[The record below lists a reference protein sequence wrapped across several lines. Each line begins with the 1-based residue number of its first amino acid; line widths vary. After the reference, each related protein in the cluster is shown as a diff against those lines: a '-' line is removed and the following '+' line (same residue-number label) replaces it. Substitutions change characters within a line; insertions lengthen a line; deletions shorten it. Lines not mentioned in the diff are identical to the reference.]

1 MGRAVLREQGIIDMK
16 DVRLGFHQ
24 PPYISVNHLH
34 LHVLAPASQI
44 SEYMIYKFIPGTSS
58 FITEE
63 YLREHLKKNA
73 VDLLDE
79 LCVRLVVLRAD
90 RGHAQM
96 FGVSEASSSR
106 SEDCPFCQIATS
118 ETDTEILLSDD
129 QLVCFRDSKPGAT
142 HHYLVVPRR
151 HIDNCKALQGDDVSL
166 EPTSSEEGLRRL
178 EEKWLITTNQLA
190 DDLRFDP
197 ARAANMMPMILTV
210 YLSDEEQAVTEV
222 PITPETT
229 CRDVVEFCKEPGESG
244 CHLAEVWRGNERA
257 IPFEHMMYEHL
268 QKWGPRKQEVKFF
281 LRHEDSPTESSDQGS
296 QQSQDQTSRRSG
308 TTGEKHNENGVGNQR
323 VELTLS
329 ELQEMATRQQQQ
341 IEAQQ
346 QMLVAKEQRLRYLKQ
361 QERRQQQTVSEGEKL
376 QRLKER
382 VESQEAKLKKIRAM
396 RGQVDYSKVING
408 NLSVEIEQVSSLFQE
423 KQAELQSAVLRV
435 EQLSLQLEDLRRGKL
450 NGIHTALG
458 GQVTGTAALELR
470 KLYQELQIRNKLN
483 QEQNSKLQQQKD
495 LLNKRNM
502 EVTLMDKRIS
512 ELRERLYK
520 KKAEARQKENLPLN
534 RANGPP
540 SPQPAPGTLGRVAA
554 VGPYIQV
561 PVPGRQDGG
570 YTMPPDP
577 LKPQT
582 LGVNNQANHG
592 RTKSANDTGWSTVG
606 KTNSTLKPPE
616 RRDSGSDTQG
626 KSPPSGSPVT
636 PSGEKV
642 LESKMAVSSP
652 AIPKPQPPP
661 YGSHHI
667 SATSASS
674 LERRRDAPPPLRPL
688 PNPPAPAW
696 PRTPPSTGSSSQ
708 QIQQRISVPPSPT
721 LQPNVPLFPP
731 GLSERLD
738 PPPAVA
744 VRPFIPDRGSRPQS
758 PRKGPPTMHSSSIYH
773 MYLQQAAPKSQPLKP
788 ALKAVYGKP
797 VLSSSSMPP
806 SPLPFVQAG
815 GAFPLLHGP
824 LVGDDALDGEI
835 DDHDG
840 FPHLEPSAPPP
851 SVENIPRPLSPTKLT
866 PMVHSPLRYQSDADL
881 EVLRKKLANA
891 PRPLK
896 KRSSITEPEGPSGPN
911 IQKLLYQRFNT
922 LAGGIEGNGVGG
934 SGGGNG
940 AGNGTPFYQPANPP
954 GYPGGDSVADT
965 DNGNLPS
972 GMPLLP
978 PPGAEELGSEAAPP
992 STDANDNEP
1001 LPSPLEEL
1009 DDPEEAEGPE
1019 DDDNNNNVGTSEASL
1034 PSPVPEVTTP
1044 EESGTAVSQP
1054 LEKRTN
1060 LKKPNSERTGH
1071 GFRVK
1076 FNPLALLLDA
1086 SLEGEFDL
1094 VQRIIYEVE
1103 NPSTP
1108 NDEGITPLHN
1118 SVCAGHHHIVKF
1130 LLDFG
1135 VNVNAADSDGWTP
1148 LHCAAS
1154 CNSVHLCK
1162 LLVESGAAIFASTIS
1177 DVETA
1182 ADKCEE
1188 MEEGFIQCSQFLYGV
1203 QEKLGV
1209 MNKGTVYALWDHEAQ
1224 NQDELSFG
1232 EGDAITILRR
1242 QDDIETEWWWA
1253 RLEDSE
1259 GYVPRNLLGLYP
1271 RIKPRQRS
1279 LA

>member
-1 MGRAVLREQGIIDMK
+1 MMKRFVTIVLRGLVSLSKENPIWAKEHHRPPKKEIRKKRRAVKRAKNMGRRNL
-16 DVRLGFHQ
+16 VR
-24 PPYISVNHLH
+24 
-34 LHVLAPASQI
+34 A
-44 SEYMIYKFIPGTSS
+44 
-58 FITEE
+58 
-63 YLREHLKKNA
+63 
-73 VDLLDE
+73 
-79 LCVRLVVLRAD
+79 
-90 RGHAQM
+90 
-96 FGVSEASSSR
+96 
-106 SEDCPFCQIATS
+106 
-118 ETDTEILLSDD
+118 
-129 QLVCFRDSKPGAT
+129 
-142 HHYLVVPRR
+142 
-151 HIDNCKALQGDDVSL
+151 
-166 EPTSSEEGLRRL
+166 
-178 EEKWLITTNQLA
+178 
-190 DDLRFDP
+190 
-197 ARAANMMPMILTV
+197 MILTV
-210 YLSDEEQAVTEV
+210 YLSDGEQAVTEV

-296 QQSQDQTSRRSG
+296 QQSQEQTSRRSG
-308 TTGEKHNENGVGNQR
+308 NTGEKHNENGVGNQR

-361 QERRQQQTVSEGEKL
+361 QERRQQQTVSESEKL

-408 NLSVEIEQVSSLFQE
+408 NLSAEIEQVSGLFQE
-423 KQAELQSAVLRV
+423 KQAELQTAMLRV

-450 NGIHTALG
+450 NGIQTSLG
-458 GQVTGTAALELR
+458 GQVTGAAALELR

-483 QEQNSKLQQQKD
+483 HEQNSKLQQQKE

-520 KKAEARQKENLPLN
+520 KKAELN

-561 PVPGRQDGG
+561 PVPGRQEGG
-570 YTMPPDP
+570 YNIPPDP

-582 LGVNNQANHG
+582 LGVNNQANLG
-592 RTKSANDTGWSTVG
+592 RAKSANDTGWPTVG
-606 KTNSTLKPPE
+606 KTSTSLKPPE
-616 RRDSGSDTQG
+616 RRDSGTDTQG
-626 KSPPSGSPVT
+626 KSPPSPVA
-636 PSGEKV
+636 PSAEKV
-642 LESKMAVSSP
+642 LDSKMASP

-661 YGSHHI
+661 YGSHLT

-674 LERRRDAPPPLRPL
+674 LDRRKDAPPPRPL

-696 PRTPPSTGSSSQ
+696 PRVPPSTGSSSQ

-721 LQPNVPLFPP
+721 FQPNAPLFPP

-758 PRKGPPTMHSSSIYH
+758 PRKGPATMNSSSIYH

-797 VLSSSSMPP
+797 VLPPSSTPP
-806 SPLPFVQAG
+806 SPLPFIQAG
-815 GAFPLLHGP
+815 GAFPLLQGP
-824 LVGDDALDGEI
+824 PGGEDMFDGEM
-835 DDHDG
+835 DDHEG
-840 FPHLEPSAPPP
+840 FQHLEPSAPPP

-954 GYPGGDSVADT
+954 GYLGGDSVADT

-972 GMPLLP
+972 ETLLP
-978 PPGAEELGSEAAPP
+978 PPPGADELESEVPP
-992 STDANDNEP
+992 PPTDANDNQP
-1001 LPSPLEEL
+1001 LPSPPEGLV
-1009 DDPEEAEGPE
+1009 DPAEAEGPE
-1019 DDDNNNNVGTSEASL
+1019 EEEEDDNNNNVGSSEALL
-1034 PSPVPEVTTP
+1034 PSPVPEVSTP
-1044 EESGTAVSQP
+1044 EESGTVLSQP

-1060 LKKPNSERTGH
+1060 LKKPDSERTGH

-1118 SVCAGHHHIVKF
+1118 AVCAGHHHIVKF

-1188 MEEGFIQCSQFLYGV
+1188 MEEGYIQCSQFLYGV

-1209 MNKGTVYALWDHEAQ
+1209 MNKGTVYVLWDYEAQ
-1224 NQDELSFG
+1224 NADELSFS

-1242 QDDIETEWWWA
+1242 QDDNETEWWWA
-1253 RLEDSE
+1253 RLEDNE

>member
-1 MGRAVLREQGIIDMK
+1 
-16 DVRLGFHQ
+16 
-24 PPYISVNHLH
+24 
-34 LHVLAPASQI
+34 
-44 SEYMIYKFIPGTSS
+44 
-58 FITEE
+58 
-63 YLREHLKKNA
+63 
-73 VDLLDE
+73 
-79 LCVRLVVLRAD
+79 
-90 RGHAQM
+90 
-96 FGVSEASSSR
+96 
-106 SEDCPFCQIATS
+106 
-118 ETDTEILLSDD
+118 
-129 QLVCFRDSKPGAT
+129 
-142 HHYLVVPRR
+142 
-151 HIDNCKALQGDDVSL
+151 
-166 EPTSSEEGLRRL
+166 
-178 EEKWLITTNQLA
+178 
-190 DDLRFDP
+190 
-197 ARAANMMPMILTV
+197 MMPMILTV
-210 YLSDEEQAVTEV
+210 YLSDQEQSVSEV

-296 QQSQDQTSRRSG
+296 QQSQDQTNRRSG
-308 TTGEKHNENGVGNQR
+308 NPAEKHNENGVGNQR

-361 QERRQQQTVSEGEKL
+361 QERRQQQTVSESEKL

-408 NLSVEIEQVSSLFQE
+408 NLSAEIEQVSGLFQE
-423 KQAELQSAVLRV
+423 KQTELQAAVLRV

-450 NGIHTALG
+450 NGVQTTLG
-458 GQVTGTAALELR
+458 GQVTGAAALELR

-483 QEQNSKLQQQKD
+483 QEQNSKLQQQKEV
-495 LLNKRNM
+495 LNKRNM

-520 KKAEARQKENLPLN
+520 KKAELN

-540 SPQPAPGTLGRVAA
+540 SPHPAPGTLGRVAA

-561 PVPGRQDGG
+561 PVPSRQEGG
-570 YTMPPDP
+570 YNLPPEP

-592 RTKSANDTGWSTVG
+592 RTKSDGVRKPPSPWKVSDLDIVVDPVVPTLPESHLGPGAPTGSDGTSPNDTGWPLVG
-606 KTNSTLKPPE
+606 KTGSTTSLKPPD

-626 KSPPSGSPVT
+626 KSPPSGSPVA
-636 PSGEKV
+636 PSAEKV
-642 LESKMAVSSP
+642 PDSKLVVSSP
-652 AIPKPQPPP
+652 AITKPQPPP
-661 YGSHHI
+661 YGSHLT
-667 SATSASS
+667 SANSASS
-674 LERRRDAPPPLRPL
+674 LERRKDAAPPPRPL
-688 PNPPAPAW
+688 PNPPPPVW
-696 PRTPPSTGSSSQ
+696 PRVPSTTGSSSQ

-721 LQPNVPLFPP
+721 FQPSAPHFPP

-758 PRKGPPTMHSSSIYH
+758 PRKGPPTMNSSSIYH
-773 MYLQQAAPKSQPLKP
+773 MYLQQAAPKAPLKP

-797 VLSSSSMPP
+797 VLPSSSTPP
-806 SPLPFVQAG
+806 SPLPFAPIG
-815 GAFPLLHGP
+815 GAFPLLQPG
-824 LVGDDALDGEI
+824 GEDALDGEFDEQEI
-835 DDHDG
+835 YQN
-840 FPHLEPSAPPP
+840 LEPSVVPP

-922 LAGGIEGNGVGG
+922 LAGGIEGSGVSGSG
-934 SGGGNG
+934 SGGG

-954 GYPGGDSVADT
+954 GYSLADT
-965 DNGNLPS
+965 DNGNL
-972 GMPLLP
+972 GETLLP
-978 PPGAEELGSEAAPP
+978 PPPGEEELGSKATSSSS
-992 STDANDNEP
+992 STDTNDNESGASAP
-1001 LPSPLEEL
+1001 TDAER
-1009 DDPEEAEGPE
+1009 PE
-1019 DDDNNNNVGTSEASL
+1019 DDNNNSVGGSDASL
-1034 PSPVPEVTTP
+1034 PSPVLEVSTP
-1044 EESGTAVSQP
+1044 EESSPGTAQP

-1060 LKKPNSERTGH
+1060 LKKPDSERTGH

-1154 CNSVHLCK
+1154 CNSVLLCRM
-1162 LLVESGAAIFASTIS
+1162 LVESGAAIFASTIS

-1188 MEEGFIQCSQFLYGV
+1188 MEEGFITCSQFLYGV

-1209 MNKGTVYALWDHEAQ
+1209 MNKGCVYALWDYDAQ
-1224 NQDELSFG
+1224 NPDELSFS

-1242 QDDIETEWWWA
+1242 QDDSETEWWWA
-1253 RLEDSE
+1253 RLEDHE
-1259 GYVPRNLLGLYP
+1259 GFVPRNLLGLCP

>member
-1 MGRAVLREQGIIDMK
+1 MVCVLFLFQ
-16 DVRLGFHQ
+16 
-24 PPYISVNHLH
+24 
-34 LHVLAPASQI
+34 
-44 SEYMIYKFIPGTSS
+44 
-58 FITEE
+58 
-63 YLREHLKKNA
+63 
-73 VDLLDE
+73 
-79 LCVRLVVLRAD
+79 
-90 RGHAQM
+90 
-96 FGVSEASSSR
+96 
-106 SEDCPFCQIATS
+106 
-118 ETDTEILLSDD
+118 
-129 QLVCFRDSKPGAT
+129 
-142 HHYLVVPRR
+142 
-151 HIDNCKALQGDDVSL
+151 
-166 EPTSSEEGLRRL
+166 
-178 EEKWLITTNQLA
+178 
-190 DDLRFDP
+190 
-197 ARAANMMPMILTV
+197 MILTV
-210 YLSDEEQAVTEV
+210 YLSDGEQAVTEV

-281 LRHEDSPTESSDQGS
+281 LRHEDSPTESSDQGEHC
-296 QQSQDQTSRRSG
+296 RRLLCL
-308 TTGEKHNENGVGNQR
+308 EVFLLCVVGNQR

-361 QERRQQQTVSEGEKL
+361 QERRQQQNVSESEKL
-376 QRLKER
+376 QRLKDR

-408 NLSVEIEQVSSLFQE
+408 NLSAEIEQVSSLFQE

-450 NGIHTALG
+450 NGIQTALG
-458 GQVTGTAALELR
+458 GQVTGAAALELR

-483 QEQNSKLQQQKD
+483 QEQNSKLKQQKD

-520 KKAEARQKENLPLN
+520 KRAEARQKENLPLN

-561 PVPGRQDGG
+561 PVPGRQEGG
-570 YTMPPDP
+570 YTIPPDP
-577 LKPQT
+577 LKPQA
-582 LGVNNQANHG
+582 LGVNNTANQG
-592 RTKSANDTGWSTVG
+592 RTKSANDTGWPTLG
-606 KTNSTLKPPE
+606 KTTTSLKPPE
-616 RRDSGSDTQG
+616 RRDSGTDTQG

-636 PSGEKV
+636 PSAEKV
-642 LESKMAVSSP
+642 LDPKMTVSSP
-652 AIPKPQPPP
+652 AISKPQPPP
-661 YGSHHI
+661 YGSHLT
-667 SATSASS
+667 SANSASS
-674 LERRRDAPPPLRPL
+674 LDRRKDVPPPRPL

-696 PRTPPSTGSSSQ
+696 PRVPASTGSSSQ

-721 LQPNVPLFPP
+721 FQPNAPLFPP

-758 PRKGPPTMHSSSIYH
+758 PRKGPPTMNSSSIYH

-797 VLSSSSMPP
+797 VLPPSSTPP
-806 SPLPFVQAG
+806 SPLPFAPAG
-815 GAFPLLHGP
+815 GAFPLLQGHLSGE
-824 LVGDDALDGEI
+824 DTLDGEF
-835 DDHDG
+835 DDHEY
-840 FPHLEPSAPPP
+840 FQHPEPLAPPP

-866 PMVHSPLRYQSDADL
+866 PMVHSPLRYQSDIDL

-922 LAGGIEGNGVGG
+922 LAGGIEGNGVSG
-934 SGGGNG
+934 SGS
-940 AGNGTPFYQPANPP
+940 
-954 GYPGGDSVADT
+954 GDSVADT

-972 GMPLLP
+972 ETPLP
-978 PPGAEELGSEAAPP
+978 PPPGGQELGSEAPPP

-1001 LPSPLEEL
+1001 LPSPPEL
-1009 DDPEEAEGPE
+1009 DPAEAEEAEE
-1019 DDDNNNNVGTSEASL
+1019 DDNNNNVGSSEASL
-1034 PSPVPEVTTP
+1034 PSPVLEVTTP
-1044 EESGTAVSQP
+1044 EESGKVVSQ
-1054 LEKRTN
+1054 EKRTN

-1103 NPSTP
+1103 NPSTA

-1118 SVCAGHHHIVKF
+1118 AVCAGHHHIVKF

-1188 MEEGFIQCSQFLYGV
+1188 MEEGYIQCSQFLYGV

-1209 MNKGTVYALWDHEAQ
+1209 MNKGTVYALWDYKTQ
-1224 NQDELSFG
+1224 NQDELAFS

-1242 QDDIETEWWWA
+1242 QDDSETEWWWA
-1253 RLEDSE
+1253 RLEDNE

>member
-1 MGRAVLREQGIIDMK
+1 
-16 DVRLGFHQ
+16 
-24 PPYISVNHLH
+24 
-34 LHVLAPASQI
+34 
-44 SEYMIYKFIPGTSS
+44 
-58 FITEE
+58 
-63 YLREHLKKNA
+63 
-73 VDLLDE
+73 
-79 LCVRLVVLRAD
+79 
-90 RGHAQM
+90 
-96 FGVSEASSSR
+96 
-106 SEDCPFCQIATS
+106 
-118 ETDTEILLSDD
+118 
-129 QLVCFRDSKPGAT
+129 
-142 HHYLVVPRR
+142 
-151 HIDNCKALQGDDVSL
+151 
-166 EPTSSEEGLRRL
+166 
-178 EEKWLITTNQLA
+178 
-190 DDLRFDP
+190 
-197 ARAANMMPMILTV
+197 MMPMILTV
-210 YLSDEEQAVTEV
+210 YLSDGEQAATEV

-229 CRDVVEFCKEPGESG
+229 CRDVVEFCKEPGEGG

-296 QQSQDQTSRRSG
+296 QQSQEQSSRRSG
-308 TTGEKHNENGVGNQR
+308 SSGEKHNENGVGSQR

-361 QERRQQQTVSEGEKL
+361 QERRQQQTVSESEKL
-376 QRLKER
+376 QRLKDR
-382 VESQEAKLKKIRAM
+382 VENQEAKLKKIRAM

-408 NLSVEIEQVSSLFQE
+408 NLSAEIEQVSSLFQE
-423 KQAELQSAVLRV
+423 KQSELQSAVLRV

-450 NGIHTALG
+450 NGIQAALG

-483 QEQNSKLQQQKD
+483 QEQNSKLQQQKE

-540 SPQPAPGTLGRVAA
+540 SPQPAPGSLGRVAA

-570 YTMPPDP
+570 YSIPPDP

-582 LGVNNQANHG
+582 LSVNTQANHSRG
-592 RTKSANDTGWSTVG
+592 KSANDTGWPTVG
-606 KTNSTLKPPE
+606 KNNASLKPPD
-616 RRDSGSDTQG
+616 RRDSGTDTQG
-626 KSPPSGSPVT
+626 KSPPSGSPVA
-636 PSGEKV
+636 PAADKV
-642 LESKMAVSSP
+642 LEPKMTVSSP
-652 AIPKPQPPP
+652 AISKPQPPP
-661 YGSHHI
+661 YGSHLT

-674 LERRRDAPPPLRPL
+674 LERRKDAPPPPRPL

-696 PRTPPSTGSSSQ
+696 PRVPPTTGSSSQ

-721 LQPNVPLFPP
+721 FQPNSPLFPP

-738 PPPAVA
+738 PPLAVA

-758 PRKGPPTMHSSSIYH
+758 PRKGPATMNSSSIYH

-797 VLSSSSMPP
+797 VLPSSSTPP
-806 SPLPFVQAG
+806 SPLPFMQAG
-815 GAFPLLHGP
+815 GAFPMLQGHP
-824 LVGDDALDGEI
+824 SAEDTLDGEL
-835 DDHDG
+835 DDLEG
-840 FPHLEPSAPPP
+840 FQPLEPLAPPP

-896 KRSSITEPEGPSGPN
+896 KRSSITEPEGPTGPN

-922 LAGGIEGNGVGG
+922 LAGGIEGNAVGG
-934 SGGGNG
+934 GGGG
-940 AGNGTPFYQPANPP
+940 GGTGNGTPFYQPANPP
-954 GYPGGDSVADT
+954 GYPSGDSAADT

-972 GMPLLP
+972 ETELPP
-978 PPGAEELGSEAAPP
+978 PPGAEELASEPP
-992 STDANDNEP
+992 PPPTDANDNEP
-1001 LPSPLEEL
+1001 PPPPPEGLADPAE
-1009 DDPEEAEGPE
+1009 PEESE
-1019 DDDNNNNVGTSEASL
+1019 DDNNNTLGSSEALL
-1034 PSPVPEVTTP
+1034 PSPVPEVSTP
-1044 EESGTAVSQP
+1044 EESGTVPSQP

-1071 GFRVK
+1071 GLRVK

-1118 SVCAGHHHIVKF
+1118 AVCAGHHHIVKF

-1188 MEEGFIQCSQFLYGV
+1188 MEEGYIQCSQFLYGV

-1209 MNKGTVYALWDHEAQ
+1209 MNKGTVYALWEYEAQ
-1224 NQDELSFG
+1224 SSDELSFS

-1242 QDDIETEWWWA
+1242 QDDSETDWWWA
-1253 RLEDSE
+1253 RLDDNE

>member
-1 MGRAVLREQGIIDMK
+1 
-16 DVRLGFHQ
+16 
-24 PPYISVNHLH
+24 
-34 LHVLAPASQI
+34 
-44 SEYMIYKFIPGTSS
+44 
-58 FITEE
+58 
-63 YLREHLKKNA
+63 
-73 VDLLDE
+73 
-79 LCVRLVVLRAD
+79 
-90 RGHAQM
+90 
-96 FGVSEASSSR
+96 
-106 SEDCPFCQIATS
+106 
-118 ETDTEILLSDD
+118 
-129 QLVCFRDSKPGAT
+129 
-142 HHYLVVPRR
+142 
-151 HIDNCKALQGDDVSL
+151 
-166 EPTSSEEGLRRL
+166 
-178 EEKWLITTNQLA
+178 
-190 DDLRFDP
+190 
-197 ARAANMMPMILTV
+197 MMPMILTV
-210 YLSDEEQAVTEV
+210 YLSDGEQAATEV

-229 CRDVVEFCKEPGESG
+229 CRDVVEFCKEPGESS

-268 QKWGPRKQEVKFF
+268 QKWGSRKQEVKFF

-296 QQSQDQTSRRSG
+296 QQSQDQTNRRSG
-308 TTGEKHNENGVGNQR
+308 STGEKHIENGVGNQR

-361 QERRQQQTVSEGEKL
+361 QERRQQQTVSESEKL
-376 QRLKER
+376 QKLKER

-408 NLSVEIEQVSSLFQE
+408 NLSAEIEQVSSLFQE
-423 KQAELQSAVLRV
+423 KQAELQAAVLRV

-450 NGIHTALG
+450 NGVQTGLG
-458 GQVTGTAALELR
+458 GQVTGAAALELR

-483 QEQNSKLQQQKD
+483 QEQNSKLQQQKE

-520 KKAEARQKENLPLN
+520 KKAELN

-561 PVPGRQDGG
+561 PVPTRQDGG

-582 LGVNNQANHG
+582 LGVNNQANQG
-592 RTKSANDTGWSTVG
+592 RPKSANDTGWPVGGKSST
-606 KTNSTLKPPE
+606 TLKPPE
-616 RRDSGSDTQG
+616 RRDSGTESQG

-636 PSGEKV
+636 PNTEKV
-642 LESKMAVSSP
+642 LDSKIAVTSP
-652 AIPKPQPPP
+652 AITKPQPPP
-661 YGSHHI
+661 YGSHLT
-667 SATSASS
+667 SAITASS
-674 LERRRDAPPPLRPL
+674 LERRKDVPPPRPL

-696 PRTPPSTGSSSQ
+696 PRVPPSTGSSSQ

-721 LQPNVPLFPP
+721 FQPNVPLFPP

-758 PRKGPPTMHSSSIYH
+758 PRKGPPTMNSSSIYH

-797 VLSSSSMPP
+797 VLPSSSTPP
-806 SPLPFVQAG
+806 SPLPFIQAG
-815 GAFPLLHGP
+815 GAFPVFQGQP
-824 LVGDDALDGEI
+824 GGEDTLDGEF
-835 DDHDG
+835 DDLES
-840 FPHLEPSAPPP
+840 FQHLEPSAPPP

-922 LAGGIEGNGVGG
+922 LAGSIEGNGVGG
-934 SGGGNG
+934 SGGSNG

-954 GYPGGDSVADT
+954 GYLGGDSLADT
-965 DNGNLPS
+965 DNGNLLS
-972 GMPLLP
+972 ETPLAP
-978 PPGAEELGSEAAPP
+978 APGEEEPGSEAPP
-992 STDANDNEP
+992 TTTDANDNEP
-1001 LPSPLEEL
+1001 VPSLPEGPADLSEE
-1009 DDPEEAEGPE
+1009 EGPE
-1019 DDDNNNNVGTSEASL
+1019 DDNNNNVGGSEASL
-1034 PSPVPEVTTP
+1034 PSPLEVSTP
-1044 EESGTAVSQP
+1044 EESGTAGSQH

-1060 LKKPNSERTGH
+1060 LKKPTSERTGH
-1071 GFRVK
+1071 SFRVK

-1118 SVCAGHHHIVKF
+1118 AVCAGHHHIVKF

-1162 LLVESGAAIFASTIS
+1162 LLVESGAAIFATTIS

-1209 MNKGTVYALWDHEAQ
+1209 MNKGTVYGLWDYETQ
-1224 NQDELSFG
+1224 SPDELSFK

-1242 QDDIETEWWWA
+1242 QDENETEWWWA
-1253 RLEDSE
+1253 RLEDKE

>member
-1 MGRAVLREQGIIDMK
+1 
-16 DVRLGFHQ
+16 
-24 PPYISVNHLH
+24 
-34 LHVLAPASQI
+34 
-44 SEYMIYKFIPGTSS
+44 
-58 FITEE
+58 
-63 YLREHLKKNA
+63 
-73 VDLLDE
+73 
-79 LCVRLVVLRAD
+79 
-90 RGHAQM
+90 
-96 FGVSEASSSR
+96 
-106 SEDCPFCQIATS
+106 
-118 ETDTEILLSDD
+118 
-129 QLVCFRDSKPGAT
+129 
-142 HHYLVVPRR
+142 
-151 HIDNCKALQGDDVSL
+151 
-166 EPTSSEEGLRRL
+166 
-178 EEKWLITTNQLA
+178 
-190 DDLRFDP
+190 
-197 ARAANMMPMILTV
+197 MMPMILTV
-210 YLSDEEQAVTEV
+210 YLSDGEQAVTEV

-308 TTGEKHNENGVGNQR
+308 NTGEKHSENGVGNQR

-361 QERRQQQTVSEGEKL
+361 QERRQQQTVSESEKL
-376 QRLKER
+376 QKLKER
-382 VESQEAKLKKIRAM
+382 VDSQEAKLKKIRAM

-408 NLSVEIEQVSSLFQE
+408 NLSAEIEQVSSLFQE
-423 KQAELQSAVLRV
+423 KQGELQSAVLRV

-450 NGIHTALG
+450 NGIQTALG
-458 GQVTGTAALELR
+458 GQVTGAAALELR

-483 QEQNSKLQQQKD
+483 QEQNSKLKQQKD

-520 KKAEARQKENLPLN
+520 KKAEIN

-540 SPQPAPGTLGRVAA
+540 SPQPAAGTLGRVAA

-561 PVPGRQDGG
+561 PVPGRQEGG
-570 YTMPPDP
+570 YAIPADP

-592 RTKSANDTGWSTVG
+592 RTKSDGVRKPPGPWKVSDLDIVVDPVPPALPESHPGSGASTGSDGSSPNDTGWPTLG
-606 KTNSTLKPPE
+606 KTNTSLKPPE
-616 RRDSGSDTQG
+616 RRDSGADAQG
-626 KSPPSGSPVT
+626 KSPPSGSPVA
-636 PSGEKV
+636 PSAEKV
-642 LESKMAVSSP
+642 LDSKMSVSSP

-661 YGSHHI
+661 YGSHLTH
-667 SATSASS
+667 ANSASS
-674 LERRRDAPPPLRPL
+674 LERRKDAPPPPPPRPL

-696 PRTPPSTGSSSQ
+696 PRAPPTTGSSSQ

-721 LQPNVPLFPP
+721 FQPNAPQFPP

-744 VRPFIPDRGSRPQS
+744 VRPFIPDRGPRPQS
-758 PRKGPPTMHSSSIYH
+758 PRKGPPTMNSSSIYH

-797 VLSSSSMPP
+797 VLPPSSTPP

-815 GAFPLLHGP
+815 GAFPLLQAHPG
-824 LVGDDALDGEI
+824 GEDALDGEF
-835 DDHDG
+835 DDFFQHH
-840 FPHLEPSAPPP
+840 PEPLAPPP

-922 LAGGIEGNGVGG
+922 LAGSIEGNGVGG

-940 AGNGTPFYQPANPP
+940 AGNGTPFYQPANL
-954 GYPGGDSVADT
+954 GGDS

-972 GMPLLP
+972 ETP
-978 PPGAEELGSEAAPP
+978 PPGAEEPGFEAPPP
-992 STDANDNEP
+992 STNANDNEAP
-1001 LPSPLEEL
+1001 PSPPEL
-1009 DDPEEAEGPE
+1009 DPADAEDAE
-1019 DDDNNNNVGTSEASL
+1019 DDNNNNTGGSEASL
-1034 PSPVPEVTTP
+1034 PSPVLEVTTP
-1044 EESGTAVSQP
+1044 EESGTGGSQ
-1054 LEKRTN
+1054 LLDKRTN

-1094 VQRIIYEVE
+1094 VQRIIYEVCHDCVE
-1103 NPSTP
+1103 NPSTA

-1118 SVCAGHHHIVKF
+1118 AVCAGHHHIVKF

-1162 LLVESGAAIFASTIS
+1162 VLVESGAAIFASTIS

-1188 MEEGFIQCSQFLYGV
+1188 MEEGYIQCSQFLYGV
-1203 QEKLGV
+1203 QEKMGV
-1209 MNKGTVYALWDHEAQ
+1209 MNKGTVYALWDYKVQ
-1224 NQDELSFG
+1224 NQDELAFS

-1242 QDDIETEWWWA
+1242 QDDSETEWWWA
-1253 RLEDSE
+1253 QLEDNE

>member
-1 MGRAVLREQGIIDMK
+1 LFQ
-16 DVRLGFHQ
+16 
-24 PPYISVNHLH
+24 
-34 LHVLAPASQI
+34 
-44 SEYMIYKFIPGTSS
+44 
-58 FITEE
+58 
-63 YLREHLKKNA
+63 
-73 VDLLDE
+73 
-79 LCVRLVVLRAD
+79 
-90 RGHAQM
+90 
-96 FGVSEASSSR
+96 
-106 SEDCPFCQIATS
+106 
-118 ETDTEILLSDD
+118 
-129 QLVCFRDSKPGAT
+129 
-142 HHYLVVPRR
+142 
-151 HIDNCKALQGDDVSL
+151 
-166 EPTSSEEGLRRL
+166 
-178 EEKWLITTNQLA
+178 
-190 DDLRFDP
+190 
-197 ARAANMMPMILTV
+197 MILTV
-210 YLSDEEQAVTEV
+210 YLSDGEQAVAEV

-281 LRHEDSPTESSDQGS
+281 LRHEDSPTESSDQG
-296 QQSQDQTSRRSG
+296 TSRRSG
-308 TTGEKHNENGVGNQR
+308 NTGEKHNENGVGNQR

-361 QERRQQQTVSEGEKL
+361 QERRQQQTVSESEKL

-408 NLSVEIEQVSSLFQE
+408 NLSVEIEQVSNLFQE
-423 KQAELQSAVLRV
+423 KQAELQAAVLRV

-450 NGIHTALG
+450 NGIQTALG
-458 GQVTGTAALELR
+458 GQVTGAAALELR

-483 QEQNSKLQQQKD
+483 QEQNSKLQQQKE

-520 KKAEARQKENLPLN
+520 KKAELN

-561 PVPGRQDGG
+561 PVPGRQEGG
-570 YTMPPDP
+570 YTMPPEP

-592 RTKSANDTGWSTVG
+592 RTKSANDTGWPTVG
-606 KTNSTLKPPE
+606 KTNTTLKPPE
-616 RRDSGSDTQG
+616 RRDSGTDIQG
-626 KSPPSGSPVT
+626 KIPPSGSPIA
-636 PSGEKV
+636 PSAEKV
-642 LESKMAVSSP
+642 LDSKLAGSSP
-652 AIPKPQPPP
+652 AISKPQPPP
-661 YGSHHI
+661 YGSHLTSI
-667 SATSASS
+667 NSASS
-674 LERRRDAPPPLRPL
+674 LERRKDAPPPPRPL
-688 PNPPAPAW
+688 PNPPAPTW
-696 PRTPPSTGSSSQ
+696 PRVPPSTGSSSQ

-721 LQPNVPLFPP
+721 FQPNAPLFPP

-744 VRPFIPDRGSRPQS
+744 VRPFMPDRGSRPQS
-758 PRKGPPTMHSSSIYH
+758 PRKGPPTMNSSSIYH

-797 VLSSSSMPP
+797 VLPSSSTPP
-806 SPLPFVQAG
+806 SPLSE
-815 GAFPLLHGP
+815 
-824 LVGDDALDGEI
+824 DTLDGDL
-835 DDHDG
+835 DDHEA
-840 FPHLEPSAPPP
+840 FQHLEPSAPPP

-922 LAGGIEGNGVGG
+922 LAGGIEGNGVSG
-934 SGGGNG
+934 SG
-940 AGNGTPFYQPANPP
+940 
-954 GYPGGDSVADT
+954 DSAADT
-965 DNGNLPS
+965 DNGNLLS
-972 GMPLLP
+972 ETPLPP
-978 PPGAEELGSEAAPP
+978 PPGAEELGSE
-992 STDANDNEP
+992 
-1001 LPSPLEEL
+1001 
-1009 DDPEEAEGPE
+1009 GPE
-1019 DDDNNNNVGTSEASL
+1019 DDNNNNVGSSEPSL

-1044 EESGTAVSQP
+1044 EESGMVVSQP
-1054 LEKRTN
+1054 LVRNTREKRTN

-1118 SVCAGHHHIVKF
+1118 AVCAGHHHIVKF

-1188 MEEGFIQCSQFLYGV
+1188 MEEGYIQCSQFLYGV

-1209 MNKGTVYALWDHEAQ
+1209 MNKGTVYALWDYEAQ
-1224 NQDELSFG
+1224 NQDELSFS
-1232 EGDAITILRR
+1232 EGDAVTILRR
-1242 QDDIETEWWWA
+1242 QDDSETEWWWA
-1253 RLEDSE
+1253 RLEDNE

>member
-1 MGRAVLREQGIIDMK
+1 
-16 DVRLGFHQ
+16 
-24 PPYISVNHLH
+24 
-34 LHVLAPASQI
+34 
-44 SEYMIYKFIPGTSS
+44 
-58 FITEE
+58 
-63 YLREHLKKNA
+63 
-73 VDLLDE
+73 
-79 LCVRLVVLRAD
+79 
-90 RGHAQM
+90 
-96 FGVSEASSSR
+96 
-106 SEDCPFCQIATS
+106 
-118 ETDTEILLSDD
+118 
-129 QLVCFRDSKPGAT
+129 
-142 HHYLVVPRR
+142 
-151 HIDNCKALQGDDVSL
+151 
-166 EPTSSEEGLRRL
+166 
-178 EEKWLITTNQLA
+178 
-190 DDLRFDP
+190 
-197 ARAANMMPMILTV
+197 MMPMILTV
-210 YLSDEEQAVTEV
+210 YLSDGEQAVTEV

-308 TTGEKHNENGVGNQR
+308 NTGEKHSENGVGNQR
-323 VELTLS
+323 VELTMS

-361 QERRQQQTVSEGEKL
+361 QERRQQQTVSESEKL
-376 QRLKER
+376 QKLKER
-382 VESQEAKLKKIRAM
+382 VDSQEAKLKKIRAM

-408 NLSVEIEQVSSLFQE
+408 NLSAEIEQVSGLFQE
-423 KQAELQSAVLRV
+423 KQVELQSAVLRV

-450 NGIHTALG
+450 NGIQTALG
-458 GQVTGTAALELR
+458 GQVSGTAALELR

-483 QEQNSKLQQQKD
+483 QEQNSKLKQQKD

-540 SPQPAPGTLGRVAA
+540 SPQPAAGTLGRVAA

-561 PVPGRQDGG
+561 PVPGRPEGG
-570 YTMPPDP
+570 YTIPADP

-582 LGVNNQANHG
+582 LGVNNQDNHG
-592 RTKSANDTGWSTVG
+592 CTKSDGVRKPPSPWKVSDLDIVVDPVPPALPESHPGTGASTGSDGTSPNDTGWPTLG
-606 KTNSTLKPPE
+606 KTNTSLKPPE
-616 RRDSGSDTQG
+616 RRDSGADTQG
-626 KSPPSGSPVT
+626 KSPPSGSPVA
-636 PSGEKV
+636 PSAEKV
-642 LESKMAVSSP
+642 LDSKMAVSSP
-652 AIPKPQPPP
+652 AISKPQPPP
-661 YGSHHI
+661 YGSHLIH
-667 SATSASS
+667 ATSASS
-674 LERRRDAPPPLRPL
+674 LERRKDAPPPPPPPPRPL

-696 PRTPPSTGSSSQ
+696 PRVPPSTGSSSQ

-721 LQPNVPLFPP
+721 FQPNAPLFPP

-758 PRKGPPTMHSSSIYH
+758 PRKGPPTMNSSSIYH

-797 VLSSSSMPP
+797 VLPPSSTPP

-815 GAFPLLHGP
+815 GAFPLLQGHPG
-824 LVGDDALDGEI
+824 VEDALDGEF
-835 DDHDG
+835 DDHD
-840 FPHLEPSAPPP
+840 FFQHHPEPLAPPP

-934 SGGGNG
+934 SGGGTG
-940 AGNGTPFYQPANPP
+940 AGNGMPFYQPANPP
-954 GYPGGDSVADT
+954 AYLGGDS

-972 GMPLLP
+972 EPP
-978 PPGAEELGSEAAPP
+978 PPGAQEPGTEAPPP
-992 STDANDNEP
+992 STNDNEP
-1001 LPSPLEEL
+1001 LPSPPEL
-1009 DDPEEAEGPE
+1009 DPADAE
-1019 DDDNNNNVGTSEASL
+1019 DDNNNNTGGSEASL

-1044 EESGTAVSQP
+1044 EESGTGVSQ
-1054 LEKRTN
+1054 LLDKRTN

-1103 NPSTP
+1103 NPSTA

-1118 SVCAGHHHIVKF
+1118 AVCAGHHHIVKF

-1162 LLVESGAAIFASTIS
+1162 VLVESGAAIFASTIS

-1188 MEEGFIQCSQFLYGV
+1188 MEEGYIQCSQFLYGV
-1203 QEKLGV
+1203 QEKMGV
-1209 MNKGTVYALWDHEAQ
+1209 MNKGTVYALWDYKCQ
-1224 NQDELSFG
+1224 NQDELAFG

-1242 QDDIETEWWWA
+1242 QDDSETEWWWA
-1253 RLEDSE
+1253 QLEDNE

>member
-1 MGRAVLREQGIIDMK
+1 
-16 DVRLGFHQ
+16 
-24 PPYISVNHLH
+24 
-34 LHVLAPASQI
+34 
-44 SEYMIYKFIPGTSS
+44 
-58 FITEE
+58 
-63 YLREHLKKNA
+63 
-73 VDLLDE
+73 
-79 LCVRLVVLRAD
+79 
-90 RGHAQM
+90 
-96 FGVSEASSSR
+96 
-106 SEDCPFCQIATS
+106 
-118 ETDTEILLSDD
+118 
-129 QLVCFRDSKPGAT
+129 
-142 HHYLVVPRR
+142 
-151 HIDNCKALQGDDVSL
+151 
-166 EPTSSEEGLRRL
+166 
-178 EEKWLITTNQLA
+178 
-190 DDLRFDP
+190 
-197 ARAANMMPMILTV
+197 MMPMILTV
-210 YLSDEEQAVTEV
+210 YLSDGEQAATEV

-296 QQSQDQTSRRSG
+296 QQSQDPTRSG
-308 TTGEKHNENGVGNQR
+308 NAGEKHNDKGVGNQR

-361 QERRQQQTVSEGEKL
+361 QERRQQQTATESEKL

-408 NLSVEIEQVSSLFQE
+408 NLSAEIEQVSGLFQE
-423 KQAELQSAVLRV
+423 KQAELQAAVLRV
-435 EQLSLQLEDLRRGKL
+435 DQLSLQLEDLRRGKL
-450 NGIHTALG
+450 NGVQTALG

-520 KKAEARQKENLPLN
+520 KKAELN

-540 SPQPAPGTLGRVAA
+540 SPQPAAGTLGRVAA

-561 PVPGRQDGG
+561 PAPSRQDSG
-570 YTMPPDP
+570 YALPPEP

-582 LGVNNQANHG
+582 LAVNNQANQG
-592 RTKSANDTGWSTVG
+592 RAKSDGGAQKPPGSPWKVSDLDIVVDPLLPESHPGPGAPAGSDGTSPAGDAGWPPAG
-606 KTNSTLKPPE
+606 KTGASLKPPE
-616 RRDSGSDTQG
+616 RRDSDTLA
-626 KSPPSGSPVT
+626 KTPPSGPPPAAASA
-636 PSGEKV
+636 EKV
-642 LESKMAVSSP
+642 LESKTAASSP
-652 AIPKPQPPP
+652 SLSKPQPPP
-661 YGSHHI
+661 YGSHH
-667 SATSASS
+667 SSASS
-674 LERRRDAPPPLRPL
+674 LERRKDAPPPPPRQL
-688 PNPPAPAW
+688 PNPPAPTW
-696 PRTPPSTGSSSQ
+696 PRVAPTSGSSSQ

-721 LQPNVPLFPP
+721 FQPHAPLFPP
-731 GLSERLD
+731 GMSERLD
-738 PPPAVA
+738 HPPAVA

-758 PRKGPPTMHSSSIYH
+758 PRKGPATMNSSSIYH

-797 VLSSSSMPP
+797 VLPPNSTPP
-806 SPLPFVQAG
+806 SPLPFVPAG
-815 GAFPLLHGP
+815 GAFPLLQGP
-824 LVGDDALDGEI
+824 PGSMEDTLDGDVE
-835 DDHDG
+835 DLEGLRHT
-840 FPHLEPSAPPP
+840 EPSAPPP

-866 PMVHSPLRYQSDADL
+866 PMVHSPMRYQSDADL

-922 LAGGIEGNGVGG
+922 LAGGMEGSAG
-934 SGGGNG
+934 SGSGNG
-940 AGNGTPFYQPANPP
+940 AGSGTPFYQPANPP
-954 GYPGGDSVADT
+954 GSLGCDPAADT

-972 GMPLLP
+972 DTLP
-978 PPGAEELGSEAAPP
+978 PPPQPESEEQGSAVSSIDPNDNRPLPPPPEGLLDPAEE
-992 STDANDNEP
+992 
-1001 LPSPLEEL
+1001 
-1009 DDPEEAEGPE
+1009 EGPE
-1019 DDDNNNNVGTSEASL
+1019 DNNNNLESSEALL
-1034 PSPVPEVTTP
+1034 PSPVLEVTSP
-1044 EESGTAVSQP
+1044 EESGIVQTRPS
-1054 LEKRTN
+1054 RTN
-1060 LKKPNSERTGH
+1060 LKKPESERTGH
-1071 GFRVK
+1071 GYRVK

-1118 SVCAGHHHIVKF
+1118 AVCAGHHHIVKF

-1188 MEEGFIQCSQFLYGV
+1188 MEEGYVQCSQFLYGV
-1203 QEKLGV
+1203 QEKMGV
-1209 MNKGTVYALWDHEAQ
+1209 MNKGTVYALWDYEAQ
-1224 NQDELSFG
+1224 NPDELAFR
-1232 EGDAITILRR
+1232 EGDGVTVLRR
-1242 QDDIETEWWWA
+1242 QDDSETEWWWA
-1253 RLEDSE
+1253 QLEDTE